1 MVAGRE
7 EPTAAT
13 KDSTLSVE
21 QRNAVNDESIANLQ
35 KNASNSYKKI
45 DGTEV
50 KYENRTNI
58 ARSELRRRQFSNKF
72 DLPLTENLK
81 HKTQLVDL
89 IKIGE
94 IEK

>member
-1 MVAGRE
+1 MVAGGK
-7 EPTAAT
+7 EPTTAT

-21 QRNAVNDESIANLQ
+21 QRNAVSDGSIANLEE
-35 KNASNSYKKI
+35 NASNSYKKI
-45 DGTEV
+45 DGTEI

-58 ARSELRRRQFSNKF
+58 ASSELRRRQFSNKF

-81 HKTQLVDL
+81 PKTQLVDL

-94 IEK
+94 LEK